1 MTDAATT
8 VPPDEPGDTPP
19 RPSGG
24 WRRRRFFEW
33 VGAHLRLL
41 VAVIAGLT
49 VLAVPFA
56 AQRQDADEP
65 SFDPSGE
72 IFDVQAEVDDTFEST
87 SDVVDITFVVAA
99 ETGDALTRDV
109 LLEWKRNEDRLRAD
123 ADASTHLASEFAF
136 DIGVEIDGVWSI
148 ADEVDAVL
156 PGGLEGATDADVK
169 VAVAQVVGDDAVGSP
184 VRRTLALA
192 AQATR
197 REIDGEDVTVWAAP
211 AFAGR
216 LLVDS
221 SSFPDAESA
230 DEDADFG
237 DLTLDGQEWVRSAQ
251 DVLKG
256 DESSYTAWGVGFDGD
271 LTFNEQL
278 EAASPF
284 ILLSIIGILFLV
296 GGLLRSYWA
305 AALVA
310 LGLGAAMLLYSAV
323 LELAGFDGGMLL
335 GFVVPIATI
344 AFGVDFFVHASGR
357 AREEQVHGHPPDRA
371 YPLGLT
377 AVFPALL
384 LAGMSSVAAFV
395 SNGVSGIEAIVQ
407 FGLGAGIALLI
418 AFAILSVVVPKA
430 LLAVEDGLGD
440 PPLDRG
446 RMIPNKVGFVV
457 MALVAGAAVTFT
469 VVLPIAGVVLLVV
482 FALLFVALP
491 FWWTRRSYARAAAAG
506 RPTGVQIR
514 GAGHGLRSAGDV
526 VHFLARWRV
535 FTIPVT
541 IVLAVL
547 GVIGFTKV
555 ETAFSFSDFFSEDSG
570 FIQGVD
576 LFEENFGAGGG
587 GDDGYVFV
595 EGDLTQP
602 SALSALEQAVADIEE
617 ADAAGR
623 GFLQRDVDGTPVTG
637 DDATT
642 IARAA
647 VASQTA
653 RAEIEATTGVAV
665 TDEDGDGLPDA
676 PAQTKAIFDQ
686 AFSRGITTDGGFLA
700 FRPETV
706 PEVVRDNG
714 DGTYATRAIIGIES
728 FTDDRII
735 SDARRALDDAAAD
748 LEQGPA
754 AGAFDRVAVSG
765 TTITQKASL
774 DSFTRAMVYAL
785 PIAVVLCT
793 LLASLFMR
801 SLKYGIA
808 AVIPILLVVG
818 WIYGFMFLAGFKINV
833 VTATIA
839 AIAVGVGIDYS
850 THFTMRFREEFEGE
864 PSRFPALRRAGEGTG
879 GALAISALSSILG
892 FAVMAL
898 APMPIFAT
906 FGTLTAVMIAFS
918 LTVALLVLPSLLLVV
933 TFSRTGEERERLIDL
948 VGLAGEDYDPH
959 ARATA
964 ARTRQPTT

>member
-1 MTDAATT
+1 MTEATTT
-8 VPPDEPGDTPP
+8 VPEEPGDTPP
-19 RPSGG
+19 PSSGG

-33 VGAHLRLL
+33 VGTHLRLL

-109 LLEWKRNEDRLRAD
+109 LLEWKRNSDRLRAG

-169 VAVAQVVGDDAVGSP
+169 GAVAQVVGDDAVGSP

-216 LLVDS
+216 LLVDG

-323 LELAGFDGGMLL
+323 VELAGFDGGMLL

-357 AREEQVHGHPPDRA
+357 AREEQVHGHPRDRA

-446 RMIPNKVGFVV
+446 RTIPNKIGFVV
-457 MALVAGAAVTFT
+457 MALVAGAAVTLT

-541 IVLAVL
+541 VVLAVL

-602 SALSALEQAVADIEE
+602 SALSALEQAVADIGE

-647 VASQTA
+647 VASETA

-706 PEVVRDNG
+706 PEVIRDNG

-728 FTDDRII
+728 LTDDRII

-785 PIAVVLCT
+785 PIAVVLCA

-948 VGLAGEDYDPH
+948 IGLAGEDYDPH

>member
-1 MTDAATT
+1 MTEATTT
-8 VPPDEPGDTPP
+8 VPEEPGGTPP
-19 RPSGG
+19 RPSRG
-24 WRRRRFFEW
+24 RRWRRFFEW
-33 VGAHLRLL
+33 VGTHLRLL
-41 VAVIAGLT
+41 LVVIVGLV

-72 IFDVQAEVDDTFEST
+72 IYDIQSEVDDTFEST
-87 SDVVDITFVVAA
+87 SDVVAITFVVAA
-99 ETGDALTRDV
+99 ESGDALARDV
-109 LLEWKRNEDRLRAD
+109 LLEWKRNGDRLRAD
-123 ADASTHLASEFAF
+123 ADASTHLAREFAF

-156 PGGLEGATDADVK
+156 PSGLEGATDADVK

-192 AQATR
+192 AQATT

-230 DEDADFG
+230 DDEADFG

-305 AALVA
+305 AAVVA

-344 AFGVDFFVHASGR
+344 AFGVDYFVHASGR
-357 AREEQVHGHPPDRA
+357 AREEQVHGQSRERA

-384 LAGMSSVAAFV
+384 LAGVSSVAAFV
-395 SNGVSGIEAIVQ
+395 SNAVSGIEAIVQ
-407 FGLGAGIALLI
+407 FGLGASIALLI
-418 AFAILSVVVPKA
+418 AFAILSVVVPRA

-446 RMIPNKVGFVV
+446 RMLPQKVGFVV
-457 MALVAGAAVTFT
+457 MALAAGATVTFT
-469 VVLPIAGVVLLVV
+469 VVLPVAGAVLLAL

-491 FWWTRRSYARAAAAG
+491 FWWTRRSYGRAAAAG

-514 GAGHGLRSAGDV
+514 GAGHGFRFAGDV

-535 FTIPVT
+535 VTIPVT
-541 IVLAVL
+541 VVLAVM

-555 ETAFSFSDFFSEDSG
+555 ESEFSFSDFFAEDSG
-570 FIQGVD
+570 FIQSVD
-576 LFEENFGAGGG
+576 LFEANFGAGGG
-587 GDDGYVFV
+587 GDDGYVLV
-595 EGDLTQP
+595 EGDLAQP
-602 SALSALEQAVADIEE
+602 TALRELERAVVDIEA
-617 ADAAGR
+617 ADAAGP

-647 VASQTA
+647 VASLTA
-653 RAEIEATTGVAV
+653 REDIEAATGVAV

-676 PAQTKAIFDQ
+676 PVQTKAIFDH
-686 AFSRGITTDGGFLA
+686 AFSSGIPTDGGFLA
-700 FRPETV
+700 FRPESV
-706 PEVVRDNG
+706 PELIRDNR
-714 DGTYATRAIIGIES
+714 DGTYATRMIIGIES

-735 SDARRALDDAAAD
+735 SDARSALDDAAAA

-754 AGAFDRVAVSG
+754 ADALDRVAVSG

-774 DSFTRAMVYAL
+774 DSFTRAMVLAL
-785 PIAVVLCT
+785 PIALVLCT
-793 LLASLFMR
+793 LLAAVFMR

-839 AIAVGVGIDYS
+839 AISVGVGIDYS

>member
-1 MTDAATT
+1 MTEAAAN
-8 VPPDEPGDTPP
+8 VPPEEPEATPS
-19 RPSGG
+19 RPSKGG
-24 WRRRRFFEW
+24 RRRRVFEW

-56 AQRQDADEP
+56 EQRQDADEP

-169 VAVAQVVGDDAVGSP
+169 EAVAQVVGDDAVGSP

-230 DEDADFG
+230 DEEGDFG
-237 DLTLDGQEWVRSAQ
+237 DLTLDGQEWVRDAQ

-323 LELAGFDGGMLL
+323 VELAGFDGGMLL

-357 AREEQVHGHPPDRA
+357 AREEQVRGHPRDRA

-384 LAGMSSVAAFV
+384 LAAMSSVAAFV

-570 FIQGVD
+570 FIQSVD

-595 EGDLTQP
+595 EGDLTRP

-706 PEVVRDNG
+706 PEVIRDNG

-735 SDARRALDDAAAD
+735 SDARGALEDAAAE

-754 AGAFDRVAVSG
+754 ASAFDRVAVSG

-785 PIAVVLCT
+785 PVAVVLCT

-808 AVIPILLVVG
+808 AVTPILLVVG

-933 TFSRTGEERERLIDL
+933 TFRRTGEERERLIDL
-948 VGLAGEDYDPH
+948 IGLTGEEYDPH

-964 ARTRQPTT
+964 ARTRQPTK